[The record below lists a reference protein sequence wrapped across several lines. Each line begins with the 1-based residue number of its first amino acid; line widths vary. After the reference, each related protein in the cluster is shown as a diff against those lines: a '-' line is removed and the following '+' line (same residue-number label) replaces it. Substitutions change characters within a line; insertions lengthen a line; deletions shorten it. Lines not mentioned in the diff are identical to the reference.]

1 VAAGNQIVLS
11 LSNSGATSYVSGTR
25 MMDLTST
32 GLGIGASS
40 PNTKLQVNGNVV
52 IGNGTIGAP
61 ASGFQLR
68 ITNDNTDFYD
78 FGRNSSTGYF
88 ISNSSQAFPYRGFIW
103 AYGGTAQATLDA
115 SGNLGLG
122 VTPSAWSAYKA
133 IQTTGASFI
142 GYSDG
147 ASNNQAMVV
156 ANAFYDSGAN
166 WKYIYTDNAS
176 RYQQFDGQHIW
187 YNAPSGTAG
196 DTISFTQAMTL
207 DASGNLGIGTS
218 GPSVKLETST
228 ARSATVVS
236 AIFTETG
243 TGVVNDV
250 NKITIK
256 VMNTASGQ
264 TGGVGVGAVL
274 EAVSSNRT
282 GLALYYDAG
291 SGVHVEGVRLDSLGN
306 LGVGT
311 ISPLGR
317 IDSSYN
323 ITSFEGGQFVASNVA
338 KTNYASIT
346 AVNGQTY
353 SVIQTFNSSV
363 AAGALIL
370 QPSAG
375 SVGIGGT
382 TSPAGKL
389 QVGANGVAIILDNVY
404 SAASPPTTGNDQY
417 IFRDTNDG
425 SLNFSS
431 RPGGGG
437 NYKFWNGA
445 TQLAIITNAGNVG
458 IGTSS
463 PVAGIDIVR
472 SAGTSTYLRTS
483 DGSYTALFGI
493 APALGQALV
502 GTTSNHPVAFYT
514 NNTERARI
522 DSNGTLLVG
531 CTGGGSAGNAIVS
544 YGSGGD
550 IQKIWSTSASSAFAS
565 LISMFSDA
573 TTPSSPTGTLRV
585 NITTNGGIAN
595 FQANDSNLSD
605 RREKTN
611 FAPAGL
617 YLDKICAIPVQ
628 TFNYIDQN
636 MEDDG
641 GLTLGVVAQDV
652 QAVAPE
658 LITESNWG
666 TEEEP
671 KMRLSI
677 YQTDLQYALMKCIQ
691 EQQAIIESLKARL
704 DAANL

>member
-1 VAAGNQIVLS
+1 
-11 LSNSGATSYVSGTR
+11 
-25 MMDLTST
+25 
-32 GLGIGASS
+32 
-40 PNTKLQVNGNVV
+40 
-52 IGNGTIGAP
+52 
-61 ASGFQLR
+61 
-68 ITNDNTDFYD
+68 
-78 FGRNSSTGYF
+78 
-88 ISNSSQAFPYRGFIW
+88 
-103 AYGGTAQATLDA
+103 
-115 SGNLGLG
+115 LG